1 MGLGLA
7 ICQRLVRY
15 GRGDISIR
23 NQTAPDGLSGT
34 VVTIHFLHE
43 HGAGMA
49 TIHLLDDDTAV
60 TNACAF
66 LLESLGYDVKCW
78 TQGRI
83 FGAGQSVSGRS
94 RITGYANAGTGWAGR
109 S

>member
-1 MGLGLA
+1 
-7 ICQRLVRY
+7 
-15 GRGDISIR
+15 
-23 NQTAPDGLSGT
+23 
-34 VVTIHFLHE
+34 
-43 HGAGMA
+43 MA

-78 TQGRI
+78 TQGADF

>member
-1 MGLGLA
+1 

-43 HGAGMA
+43 NG
-49 TIHLLDDDTAV
+49 
-60 TNACAF
+60 
-66 LLESLGYDVKCW
+66 
-78 TQGRI
+78 GRD
-83 FGAGQSVSGRS
+83 GDNSS
-94 RITGYANAGTGWAGR
+94 TG
-109 S
+109 